1 MGVYD
6 VPAVIDY
13 ILTTTGQPDLFYVGH
28 SMGTTMFFVILLM
41 KFIRGDNDYWLH
53 LIIFELF

>member
-13 ILTTTGQPDLFYVGH
+13 VLGVTGQEQLQWVGH
-28 SMGTTMFFVILLM
+28 SMGTTMFFIGKSLYTADL
-41 KFIRGDNDYWLH
+41 
-53 LIIFELF
+53 